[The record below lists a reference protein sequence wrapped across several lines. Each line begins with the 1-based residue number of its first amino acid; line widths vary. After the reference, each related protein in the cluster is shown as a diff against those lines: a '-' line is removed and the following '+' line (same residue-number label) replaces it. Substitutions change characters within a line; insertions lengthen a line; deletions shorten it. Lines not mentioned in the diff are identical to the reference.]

1 MWKGETDEVPSGS
14 LNPEGSIAGPGHKQA
29 RDSNEWTVIGDVTL
43 FHEKNENPME
53 VVCTGMTMMP
63 VLSGNMY
70 AVLADEE
77 TGLQMT
83 GLTGSD

>member
-1 MWKGETDEVPSGS
+1 M
-14 LNPEGSIAGPGHKQA
+14 LIIAGPGHEQA
-29 RDSNEWTVIGDVTL
+29 RDSTEWTVVGDVRA
-43 FHEKNENPME
+43 FPGGNANSDG
-53 VVCTGMTMMP
+53 VVHAGTTMMP

-83 GLTGSD
+83 GLTGSDR